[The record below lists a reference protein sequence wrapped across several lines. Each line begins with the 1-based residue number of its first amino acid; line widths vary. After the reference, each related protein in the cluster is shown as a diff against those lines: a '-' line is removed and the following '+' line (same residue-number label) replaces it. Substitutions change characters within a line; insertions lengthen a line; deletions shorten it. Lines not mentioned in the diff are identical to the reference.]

1 MRPAARRALVVIAA
15 LLAAASVAGAG
26 ELPRLPKDLP
36 LPKGEDSPGE
46 VIFRHDS
53 HVDAKKPSCL
63 ACHPRPFPMLHEGAL
78 PRGTITH
85 ERMEKKGEFCGACH
99 GKGKS
104 AFDFEDGCENCHAQ

>member
-1 MRPAARRALVVIAA
+1 MRPAVRRALVVLAA
-15 LLAAASVAGAG
+15 VLTAASVAGAG

-63 ACHPRPFPMLHEGAL
+63 VCHPKPFPMLQESAL
-78 PRGTITH
+78 PKGTITH
-85 ERMEKKGEFCGACH
+85 ERMEKGEYCGACH
-99 GKGKS
+99 GKGKT